1 MQTHGGKTIRIR
13 KALMTLGGA
22 LLLVPCAALTANQ
35 ASAQS
40 VEQPAFKEGDSWT
53 MHLKN
58 QFQNGETRERSFVSA
73 LVRSGGDSILV
84 STKPVDSSLPPKEIL
99 LGLDWSQAR
108 SINGHMQ
115 VVNKPLSFPMKIG
128 KTWTV
133 SYDEEHPN
141 PTIKQRHTQM
151 QYKVIGWEDIS
162 VPAGKFHAL
171 KIETDGTWYL
181 EFQPTPSA
189 AAAVAKVDQNGSSV
203 TMQSQKPTTPDP
215 ATGRIYRAYW
225 YVPSVKRAV
234 KIIEEQYNSGGGLSN
249 RDTVELESYKVDMQ
263 AAAGN

>member
-1 MQTHGGKTIRIR
+1 MQTHAGKTIRIR
-13 KALMTLGGA
+13 KALMMLGGT
-22 LLLVPCAALTANQ
+22 LVLAPCAALMANQ

-58 QFQNGETRERSFVSA
+58 QFPNGETRERSFVSA

-84 STKPVDSSLPPKEIL
+84 STKPVDSSLPPKEML
-99 LGLDWSQAR
+99 MGLDWSQAR

-133 SYDEEHPN
+133 SYDEDHPN
-141 PTIKQRHTQM
+141 PTVKQRHTQM
-151 QYKVIGWEDIS
+151 QYKVIGWEDIT
-162 VPAGKFHAL
+162 VPAGKFQAL

-181 EFQPTPSA
+181 EFQPTPAA
-189 AAAVAKVDQNGSSV
+189 AAAVAKADQNGSSV
-203 TMQSQKPTTPDP
+203 TMQSQKPITRDP

-225 YVPSVKRAV
+225 YVPSVKRTV
-234 KIIEEQYNSGGGLSN
+234 KIIEEQYNSGGGLSS
-249 RDTVELESYKVDMQ
+249 RDTLELESYRVDTQ